1 MLCVSSPCPN
11 STSLTY
17 NRAAQTAEK
26 LGVPIQQERG
36 NPEKSARRIVSDGH
50 AQLVS
55 LEEEVLAGGGVKF
68 TVHRKPTW
76 TQSLVDMF
84 SSGLFGIA
92 ACMIPNVDVRWGLF
106 VGGFAWVLQTISHVQ
121 QGTYH
126 SWVSK
131 FILT

>member
-1 MLCVSSPCPN
+1 MERLMKQWGVVDVRDAAAAAAFIGSSE
-11 STSLTY
+11 
-17 NRAAQTAEK
+17 RA
-26 LGVPIQQERG
+26 

-55 LEEEVLAGGGVKF
+55 LEEEVLTGGGVKF

-76 TQSLVDMF
+76 TQSLIDMF

-106 VGGFAWVLQTISHVQ
+106 VGGFAWVLRTISHVQ

-126 SWVSK
+126 SWISK

>member
-1 MLCVSSPCPN
+1 MERLMKQWGVVDVRDAAAAAAFIGSS
-11 STSLTY
+11 
-17 NRAAQTAEK
+17 
-26 LGVPIQQERG
+26 ERG

-55 LEEEVLAGGGVKF
+55 LEEEVLTGGGVKF

-76 TQSLVDMF
+76 TQSLIDMF

-106 VGGFAWVLQTISHVQ
+106 VGGFAWVLRAISHVQ

-126 SWVSK
+126 SWVST